1 MRIDR
6 DAAAVVGDG
15 QKAVGAQFDLDE
27 RGMPGQRLVHGVVD
41 DFGEQMMQ
49 RLFVG
54 AADIHAGAAA
64 YRLEP
69 FEHLDIG
76 RGIAGLGA
84 GRARRGLGAARGPS
98 VPAPNRSLA
107 DLVFA
112 ADFNGLDMA
121 LYVLRAAWRSELVA
135 LTMPRMGL
143 KSDGWADGIRLAGPV
158 QEQGPLSD

>member
-27 RGMPGQRLVHGVVD
+27 GGMPGQRLVHGVVD

-76 RGIAGLGA
+76 RGVAGLRVA
-84 GRARRGLGAARGPS
+84 GARRGPGGGAALS
-98 VPAPNRSLA
+98 VPTRTGHWAIWLLRLISMIWTWLFRCCA
-107 DLVFA
+107 Q
-112 ADFNGLDMA
+112 
-121 LYVLRAAWRSELVA
+121 RAAANWFL
-135 LTMPRMGL
+135 
-143 KSDGWADGIRLAGPV
+143 
-158 QEQGPLSD
+158 